1 VNQSN
6 QITAAR
12 PLQARKRA
20 GTHLALVRDSGP
32 ESALPAPYTAEWAR
46 CLAKVVGMEPAE
58 TWSFVSW
65 VRSFREDFTSPR
77 PDLRVIQ

>member
-1 VNQSN
+1 MTQSN
-6 QITAAR
+6 QITLAR
-12 PLQARKRA
+12 PLQARKHV

-65 VRSFREDFTSPR
+65 VCSFREGFASPR
-77 PDLRVIQ
+77 PDLRVVR